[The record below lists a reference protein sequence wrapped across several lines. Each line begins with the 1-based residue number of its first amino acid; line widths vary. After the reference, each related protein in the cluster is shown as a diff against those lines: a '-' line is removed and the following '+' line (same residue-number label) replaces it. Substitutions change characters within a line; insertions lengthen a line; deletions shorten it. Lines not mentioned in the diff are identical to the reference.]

1 MKKGEKLLRA
11 IGGIDEDIIAECAP
25 KGSNKRRRVITRSI
39 MATAA
44 CAVLAA
50 GITSVS
56 AIYSAINNVPIE
68 TADGDTVLP
77 TREVN
82 GDGIS
87 ETNGVGS
94 GWTIDIGSPVDSED
108 MTGDEVGS
116 SDETDAHEAV
126 TEPAVETHDI
136 VDREVTTVPP
146 VTNSPETTGGGS
158 TEANDTATEAP
169 STVRA
174 PETTGDGEIPVPDQT
189 VDAPSTTRSP
199 ETELL
204 PEATGSGDTPVMDP
218 TTDAP
223 STTRGPDT
231 TTRAPETVIRPETT
245 RAPETTR
252 GGDGTISDTTTRDDV
267 YTESPDPGLSVPV
280 EFPETVEYNGIEY
293 TIALPLPY
301 YMFGRAVDEVPGRD
315 DLRICPVN
323 GASEN
328 YAVAVDCGSECRI
341 YVNTNYSPATLGEL
355 IDDLGLRDYMRIGA
369 YYYYPEDI
377 QFVGAGTDKLWDTVF
392 AKTDAPRYDD
402 PIDGEL
408 LVTLEFST
416 KTQFAIY
423 DLYNSLLYNGIS
435 VTKDGYVCIDI
446 ITENNIILSYK
457 FDVGKDAAESL
468 VDVLLDGY
476 NNGEYERRELNDVED
491 GGSVDTDIVVE
502 DTYCNI
508 ETHVI
513 PSEPNSPDGDGR
525 VVTSPPYDPT
535 K

>member
-1 MKKGEKLLRA
+1 MKKDEKLLRA
-11 IGGIDEDIIAECAP
+11 IGGIDEDIIDECAP

-56 AIYSAINNVPIE
+56 AIYSAINNAPIE

-77 TREVN
+77 T

-94 GWTIDIGSPVDSED
+94 GWTTDIGSPADTKD
-108 MTGDEVGS
+108 MTGDEAGQSNGS
-116 SDETDAHEAV
+116 DTHEVV

-136 VDREVTTVPP
+136 ADGDVTTVPP
-146 VTNSPETTGGGS
+146 VTNSPETTGDGS
-158 TEANDTATEAP
+158 TEANDTSTEAP

-174 PETTGDGEIPVPDQT
+174 PEGTDDGNIQVPDQT
-189 VDAPSTTRSP
+189 VDAPSTTRGP

-204 PEATGSGDTPVMDP
+204 PEGTGNGDTPVMDP
-218 TTDAP
+218 KTDAP
-223 STTRGPDT
+223 STTR
-231 TTRAPETVIRPETT
+231 ASE
-245 RAPETTR
+245 ATR
-252 GGDGTISDTTTRDDV
+252 GDDGTISDMTTLDDA
-267 YTESPDPGLSVPV
+267 YTESPDPSLSVPV

-293 TIALPLPY
+293 TIALPLPD
-301 YMFGRAVDEVPGRD
+301 YMFGRAVGEVPGRD

-323 GASEN
+323 GASEK
-328 YAVAVDCGSECRI
+328 YAIAVDCGSECRI
-341 YVNTNYSPATLGEL
+341 YVNTNYSPATLGDL

-392 AKTDAPRYDD
+392 AKTDAPRYDE
-402 PIDGEL
+402 PIYGEL

-468 VDVLLDGY
+468 VDALLDGY
-476 NNGEYERRELNDVED
+476 NNGEYERRELNDVEG
-491 GGSVDTDIVVE
+491 GGSVDTDIVIE
-502 DTYCNI
+502 DTYCSYPQRT
-508 ETHVI
+508 EF
-513 PSEPNSPDGDGR
+513 SR
-525 VVTSPPYDPT
+525 RRR
-535 K
+535 

>member
-1 MKKGEKLLRA
+1 MKKDEKLLRA

-25 KGSNKRRRVITRSI
+25 KGSNKRKRVITRSI

-56 AIYSAINNVPIE
+56 AIYSAINNVPTE
-68 TADGDTVLP
+68 TADGGTVLS
-77 TREVN
+77 T

-94 GWTIDIGSPVDSED
+94 GWTIDIGSPADTED
-108 MTGDEVGS
+108 LIGDEVGS

-146 VTNSPETTGGGS
+146 VTNSPETTGGS

-174 PETTGDGEIPVPDQT
+174 PEATDDGDIPVPDQT
-189 VDAPSTTRSP
+189 TDVPSTTRGPETTRDPETVVWPETTRAP

-204 PEATGSGDTPVMDP
+204 PEATGNGDTPVTDP
-218 TTDAP
+218 KTDAP
-223 STTRGPDT
+223 STTRGPET
-231 TTRAPETVIRPETT
+231 TTRAPETVIWPETT
-245 RAPETTR
+245 RSPDTTR
-252 GGDGTISDTTTRDDV
+252 GGDGTVSDTTTRDDV
-267 YTESPDPGLSVPV
+267 TTQNPQTSFPV

-293 TIALPLPY
+293 TMALPLPD
-301 YMFGRAVDEVPGRD
+301 YMFGRAVDEVPGHD

-328 YAVAVDCGSECRI
+328 YAIAVDCGSECRI
-341 YVNTNYSPATLGEL
+341 YVNINYSPATLGEL

-392 AKTDAPRYDD
+392 AKTDTPRYDE

-416 KTQFAIY
+416 KTQVAIY

-457 FDVGKDAAESL
+457 FDVGEDAAESL
-468 VDVLLDGY
+468 VDALLDGY
-476 NNGEYERRELNDVED
+476 SNGEYERQELNDVEG
-491 GGSVDTDIVVE
+491 GGSVDTDIVIE
-502 DTYCNI
+502 DTYCSYPQRT
-508 ETHVI
+508 EF
-513 PSEPNSPDGDGR
+513 S
-525 VVTSPPYDPT
+525 
-535 K
+535 